1 MKSEVNVT
9 AEFPRISSRNAN
21 MTASLEYLYIKV
33 YSFFTTCSGGSCFH
47 SWRKSSYRNLYS
59 LLSPGPFFS
68 LTWGNTGVWDR
79 KIVFIKYYQLHS
91 TSRRNKKV
99 LKALMEWGVGG
110 NKKKT
115 FSPICVSLL
124 WEVNDNEIF
133 TEEFISQSK
142 VIFFPVNLLL
152 LQCLF
157 CAAPTFKLCT
167 KKIRNISSY

>member
-1 MKSEVNVT
+1 M
-9 AEFPRISSRNAN
+9 F
-21 MTASLEYLYIKV
+21 L
-33 YSFFTTCSGGSCFH
+33 TCSRGSCFH

-59 LLSPGPFFS
+59 LLSPGPFIS
-68 LTWGNTGVWDR
+68 LTRGDTGVWDR

-91 TSRRNKKV
+91 TSRRNKNF
-99 LKALMEWGVGG
+99 WRFWWRPGG
-110 NKKKT
+110 IKRKT

-124 WEVNDNEIF
+124 CENDNEIF

-142 VIFFPVNLLL
+142 VIFFPVNPLL